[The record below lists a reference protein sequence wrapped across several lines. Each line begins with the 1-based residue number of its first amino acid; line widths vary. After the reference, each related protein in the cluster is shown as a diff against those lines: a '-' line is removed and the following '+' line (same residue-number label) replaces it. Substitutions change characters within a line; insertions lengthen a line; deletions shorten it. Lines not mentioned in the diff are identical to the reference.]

1 MADMFWNIRDQEL
14 VEQSGLTS
22 SLMQAIWTGKQLIEA
37 QTGVTQR
44 IKLHTLELLT
54 GRNSRYGIRLTKDSL
69 KLHGSSRKG
78 STSIPP
84 KGIMELKR
92 KVKAGFVFTPL
103 QGKAEWAQ
111 QRMKRKA
118 QIQEPLS
125 LMIW

>member
-1 MADMFWNIRDQEL
+1 
-14 VEQSGLTS
+14 
-22 SLMQAIWTGKQLIEA
+22 MQVIWTGKQLIEA

-92 KVKAGFVFTPL
+92 QVKSGFVFTPHK
-103 QGKAEWAQ
+103 GKPNE
-111 QRMKRKA
+111 RNK
-118 QIQEPLS
+118 E
-125 LMIW
+125 

>member
-1 MADMFWNIRDQEL
+1 
-14 VEQSGLTS
+14 
-22 SLMQAIWTGKQLIEA
+22 MQVTWTGKQLIEA

-54 GRNSRYGIRLTKDSL
+54 GRNSRYGGIRLTKDSL

-92 KVKAGFVFTPL
+92 KVKAGFVFTPHK
-103 QGKAEWAQ
+103 GKPNE
-111 QRMKRKA
+111 RNK
-118 QIQEPLS
+118 E
-125 LMIW
+125 

>member
-1 MADMFWNIRDQEL
+1 
-14 VEQSGLTS
+14 
-22 SLMQAIWTGKQLIEA
+22 MQVTWTGKQLIEA

-54 GRNSRYGIRLTKDSL
+54 GRDSRYGGIRLTKDSL

-92 KVKAGFVFTPL
+92 KVKAGFVFTPHK
-103 QGKAEWAQ
+103 GKPNE
-111 QRMKRKA
+111 RNK
-118 QIQEPLS
+118 E
-125 LMIW
+125 